1 MARKDDIVD
10 DLYRHCCSDGNPTRC
25 LLEDGE
31 FPDGWVDR
39 YLTLLEEANQLWRSE
54 DYWHK
59 KLVAA
64 IHFASFYLGYRYEAW
79 CSFKKSSNVETR
91 DLLAKIR
98 TRSEFFLQDAIAQE
112 AKRNRS
118 KKEAEPKDDQKQ

>member
-1 MARKDDIVD
+1 MARKDEIVD
-10 DLYRHCCSDGNPTRC
+10 DLYRHCCSDGNPMQC
-25 LLEDGE
+25 LLEDGK

-39 YLTLLEEANQLWRSE
+39 YLTLLEEANQLWLPE

-64 IHFASFYLGYRYEAW
+64 IFCISFELDDRYEAW
-79 CSFKKSSNVETR
+79 CSFTKSNNVKTR
-91 DLLAKIR
+91 ELLAKIR
-98 TRSEFFLQDAIAQE
+98 LRSVFFLQDAIVQE

-118 KKEAEPKDDQKQ
+118 KREAEPKNRAKQ